1 MFTSDI
7 QPLKETS
14 SVLKNIYGSRLAR
27 IILFGSYAR
36 NQQTPDSDIDLL
48 VVLKDSQLDVG
59 KEIRFINRSLFDVVL
74 NSNTSISV
82 HPLTQK
88 RFESEA
94 SFFLNRIRK
103 EGKEL

>member
-1 MFTSDI
+1 MYSSGTGLLKDTSA
-7 QPLKETS
+7 L
-14 SVLKNIYGSRLAR
+14 LKNIYGKRLEK

-36 NQQTPDSDIDLL
+36 NEQTADSDIDLL

-59 KEIRFINRSLFDVVL
+59 KEIRFINRSLFDIIL
-74 NSNTSISV
+74 NSQVSISV

-88 RFESEA
+88 RFETEA
-94 SFFLNRIRK
+94 SFFLNRVRK